1 MLLIDDLL
9 AAPLRALFF
18 VMRETN
24 AAVQAE
30 RASEE
35 RRAIAE
41 LGDLHRRLDN
51 NEISEAD
58 FTVGEERLL
67 NLLDRLRGDGDTDG
81 PGDGPE

>member
-9 AAPLRALFF
+9 AAPLRGLFF
-18 VMRETN
+18 VLKEIN

-35 RRAIAE
+35 RQIIAE
-41 LGDLHRRLDN
+41 LGDLHRRLDS

-58 FTVGEERLL
+58 FEAGEARLL
-67 NLLDRLRGDGDTDG
+67 HRLDNFHGDGETDG
-81 PGDGPE
+81 RGHD